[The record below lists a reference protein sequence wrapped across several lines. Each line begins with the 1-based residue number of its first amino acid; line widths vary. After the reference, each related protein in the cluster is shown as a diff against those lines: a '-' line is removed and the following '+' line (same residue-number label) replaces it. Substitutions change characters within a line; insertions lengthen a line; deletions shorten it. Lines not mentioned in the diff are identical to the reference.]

1 MLIRQDGAAL
11 RVDAP
16 AKLNL
21 FLEVLGKREDGF
33 HELETLM
40 VTISL
45 HDTLRFTE
53 EPTPEI
59 RLRCHGRGVV
69 GGTVPPGDD
78 NLVVRAARLLQEHS
92 GTSRG
97 VTIDL
102 WKRIPVSAGLAGG
115 STDAAATLVA
125 LDRLW
130 ELGLAAEELLTLAA
144 RLGSDVSFFV
154 RGIPAAI
161 CRGRGEKIHPVER
174 PLGVPVV
181 VSRPASGLSTA
192 EVYRHC
198 QVSSRPLSV
207 QPLVDS
213 LADGRL
219 AAASRFLHN
228 SLQQTATTLNSEV
241 TDLITRLDRQPVVAS
256 AMTGSGTACFGL
268 CSSDRL
274 ARRISRRL
282 CGTGVPWA
290 MAVRAGV

>member
-21 FLEVLGKREDGF
+21 FLEVLGRRDDGF

-45 HDTLRFTE
+45 HDTLSFTE
-53 EPTPEI
+53 EPTPAI

-69 GGTVPPGDD
+69 DGAVPSGDG
-78 NLVVRAARLLQEHS
+78 NLVVRAAKLLQERS

-115 STDAAATLVA
+115 STDAAAALVA

-130 ELGLAAEELLTLAA
+130 ELGLAPEELLSLAA
-144 RLGSDVSFFV
+144 ELGSDVAFFV

-161 CRGRGEKIHPVER
+161 CRGRGEEIHAVER
-174 PLGVPVV
+174 PLELSVV
-181 VSRPASGLSTA
+181 VARPASGLSTA

-198 QVSSRPLSV
+198 QVSSRPRTARL
-207 QPLVDS
+207 LVES

-219 AAASRFLHN
+219 AAASRLLHN
-228 SLQQTATTLNSEV
+228 SLQQTATTLNREV
-241 TDLITRLDRQPVVAS
+241 TDLITRLDHQPVLAS

-268 CSSDRL
+268 CATHRL
-274 ARRISRRL
+274 ARRIASRLR
-282 CGTGVPWA
+282 GGGVPWA
-290 MAVRAGV
+290 MAVRTRV

>member
-1 MLIRQDGAAL
+1 M
-11 RVDAP
+11 
-16 AKLNL
+16 
-21 FLEVLGKREDGF
+21 
-33 HELETLM
+33 
-40 VTISL
+40 TI
-45 HDTLRFTE
+45 E
-53 EPTPEI
+53 
-59 RLRCHGRGVV
+59 
-69 GGTVPPGDD
+69 
-78 NLVVRAARLLQEHS
+78 
-92 GTSRG
+92 
-97 VTIDL
+97 L

-219 AAASRFLHN
+219 TAASRFLHN

-290 MAVRAGV
+290 TAVRAGV

>member
-1 MLIRQDGAAL
+1 MLIRRDGAAL

-21 FLEVLGKREDGF
+21 FLEVLGRREDGF

-59 RLRCHGRGVV
+59 RLRCHGPGVV

-78 NLVVRAARLLQEHS
+78 NLVVRAARLLQDHS

-125 LDRLW
+125 LDQLW
-130 ELGLAAEELLTLAA
+130 ELGLAAEELLSLAA

-154 RGIPAAI
+154 RGVPAAI
-161 CRGRGEKIHPVER
+161 CRGRGEEIHPVER
-174 PLGVPVV
+174 PFV

-198 QVSSRPLSV
+198 RVSSHPRSARS
-207 QPLVDS
+207 LVES

-228 SLQQTATTLNSEV
+228 SLQQTATTLNTEV
-241 TDLITRLDRQPVVAS
+241 TDLINRLDRQPVVAS

-268 CSSDRL
+268 CSTDRL
-274 ARRISRRL
+274 ARRIARRL
-282 CGTGVPWA
+282 RGTGVPWA
-290 MAVRAGV
+290 MAVRTGA

>member
-1 MLIRQDGAAL
+1 MCIRD
-11 RVDAP
+11 R
-16 AKLNL
+16 
-21 FLEVLGKREDGF
+21 
-33 HELETLM
+33 
-40 VTISL
+40 

-161 CRGRGEKIHPVER
+161 CRGRGEEIHPVGR
-174 PLGVPVV
+174 PLG
-181 VSRPASGLSTA
+181 RGKL
-192 EVYRHC
+192 
-198 QVSSRPLSV
+198 
-207 QPLVDS
+207 
-213 LADGRL
+213 
-219 AAASRFLHN
+219 RF
-228 SLQQTATTLNSEV
+228 
-241 TDLITRLDRQPVVAS
+241 
-256 AMTGSGTACFGL
+256 
-268 CSSDRL
+268 
-274 ARRISRRL
+274 
-282 CGTGVPWA
+282 TGVPCIRRWSRIIPRP
-290 MAVRAGV
+290 VRSAEWIL